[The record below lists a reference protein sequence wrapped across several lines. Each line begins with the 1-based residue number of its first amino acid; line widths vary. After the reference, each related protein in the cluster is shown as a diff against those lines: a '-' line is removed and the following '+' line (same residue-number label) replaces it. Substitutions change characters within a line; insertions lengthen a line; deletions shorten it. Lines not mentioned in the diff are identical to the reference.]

1 MTDISSMSL
10 NGLSIG
16 DAPLGVNRVVIE
28 KGENKQ
34 LVYYWFQQRGKTI
47 ASEYAVKWHMLVDSI
62 KDNITDV
69 SLVRLTTLVVL
80 HEDIENADRKLLDF
94 AQQVTPLLHDY
105 IPE

>member
-1 MTDISSMSL
+1 M
-10 NGLSIG
+10 
-16 DAPLGVNRVVIE
+16 
-28 KGENKQ
+28 
-34 LVYYWFQQRGKTI
+34 YYWFQQRGKTI

-62 KDNITDV
+62 KDNRTDGA
-69 SLVRLTTLVVL
+69 LVRLTTPVGP